1 MPPPL
6 VSIVVITLN
15 TPNLTRACLRSVIRN
30 TSVPYELIVIN
41 NSRSPGIQKTL
52 RAFPEI
58 RVIQNRGNAGFAKAA
73 NQGALAARGRY
84 VCFLNSDVLVPPGW
98 LERLVGATQQ
108 PGVGAA
114 GPTSQH
120 IHCFKWD
127 WPPKGLPA
135 NEASTTLA
143 DQLFQRWGKNRLETM
158 PYLFGFCLLI
168 PKVVMA
174 RVGLF
179 DEGYFFGVEDID
191 YSLKLRLAGYRLVR
205 VHSLFVHHKGS
216 GSAPSEHRRRL
227 VKTSE
232 KFFVQKWGTP
242 LYNTPAD
249 YQKLL
254 AWLNRKI
261 PLRRA
266 RSRQIGVSAP
276 RKRETPGWI
285 RSGFTMRSDQETLL
299 VRSSDLEIFRPDPRG
314 LELWRGLSDGAA
326 FRNGAGKQ
334 LALLRRRG
342 LIQRMDPT
350 APAQTLV
357 TVMMTAHNMQPWIA
371 EAIESVLA
379 QRFKQF
385 ELVIVDDGSTDRT
398 AQIAS
403 SYLWS
408 PRVRFL
414 QNPRQMGIAAAR
426 NRILGE
432 ARGKYIAVCDADDIM
447 LPSHLKRMVAFLE
460 TRRRVGWVYANRLRV
475 DETGTPLGVERA
487 ERVDGSKEWERN
499 VIAHAGALIRTEA
512 MLKAGGYDETLMTS
526 EDYDLGLKIARNARM
541 MALPREMH
549 YLWRRYPESAS
560 HLSPWRR
567 QDTDRLLRRAKQRLR
582 A

>member
-1 MPPPL
+1 MTPPL
-6 VSIVVITLN
+6 VSIIVITLN

-41 NSRSPGIQKTL
+41 NSRAPDIQKTL
-52 RAFPEI
+52 RAFPKI
-58 RVIQNRGNAGFAKAA
+58 RVIQNAGNAGFARAA
-73 NQGALAARGRY
+73 NQGALAARGQY
-84 VCFLNSDVLVPPGW
+84 LCFLNSDVLVPPGW
-98 LERLVGATQQ
+98 LQRLVEAVQQ

-127 WPPKGLPA
+127 WPPPGFPA
-135 NEASTTLA
+135 NEASTALA
-143 DQLFQRWGKNRLETM
+143 DQLFRQWGRNRLENI
-158 PYLFGFCLLI
+158 PVLFGFCLLI

-191 YSLKLRLAGYRLVR
+191 YSFRLRLAGYRLVR
-205 VHSLFVHHKGS
+205 VHSLFVHHRGS
-216 GSAPSEHRRRL
+216 GSARSDHRNRL
-227 VKTSE
+227 VSASE

-242 LYNTPAD
+242 LQKTPDD
-249 YQKLL
+249 YQQLQ

-261 PLRRA
+261 PLQGA
-266 RSRQIGVSAP
+266 RSRRVSISAP
-276 RKRETPGWI
+276 RKKETPRWI
-285 RSGFTMRSDQETLL
+285 RSGFTMRSGQETLL
-299 VRSSDLEIFRPDPRG
+299 VRLSDLEIFRPDPRG

-326 FRNGAGKQ
+326 QRNGAGKRMD
-334 LALLRRRG
+334 LLRRNG
-342 LIQRMDPT
+342 LVRQIAPMAPT
-350 APAQTLV
+350 QVLV
-357 TVMMTAHNMQPWIA
+357 TVMMAAHNMQPWIA

-385 ELVIVDDGSTDRT
+385 ELVIADDGSTDQT
-398 AQIAS
+398 IQIARR
-403 SYLWS
+403 YLWS

-414 QNPRQMGIAAAR
+414 QNPRQMGIAATR

-447 LPSHLKRMVAFLE
+447 LPSHLKRMVDLLE
-460 TRRRVGWVYANRLRV
+460 SHPRVGWVYASRLRV

-487 ERVDGSKEWERN
+487 ERVDAGKEWKRN
-499 VIAHAGALIRTEA
+499 VIAHAGALIRTEE

-549 YLWRRYPESAS
+549 YLWRRYPQSAS
-560 HLSPWRR
+560 HVSPWRR
-567 QDTDRLLRRAKQRLR
+567 KDTDRLLRRAKQRLSV
-582 A
+582 